1 MDQYKE
7 QYKKETE
14 EIHAPADLIAKT
26 KAAVREEE
34 VRIQR
39 ERASQT
45 AGLGMQ
51 AVPAVRRAVNRGAAT
66 RKWAYPLTIAAAIF
80 ILVSV
85 SLMMRGLGKSGSD
98 TASYELASE
107 ADSGGEESASG
118 AAFEEEAPEAAVV
131 SEEAVEE
138 GTESGV
144 FDSVTS
150 VEETEHM
157 TSDREAA
164 SVAED
169 EVSDGETVVTGG
181 TTDFADETKRAAA
194 AEASE
199 SPLEEDAISQKKEVA
214 ADSEAQKEGVT
225 ITKVWKKPVFV
236 DRSETESR
244 TYEDATF
251 LVTKENDEWIAY
263 VESENGGG
271 YVIRGEAETM
281 EAFLEAG
288 YKRLLEISF

>member
-7 QYKKETE
+7 RYKKETE

-34 VRIQR
+34 ARIQG
-39 ERASQT
+39 ERAAQT
-45 AGLGMQ
+45 AGLEMQ
-51 AVPAVRRAVNRGAAT
+51 AVRKTVNRGAAA
-66 RKWAYPLTIAAAIF
+66 RKWAYPLTIVAAIF

-85 SLMMRGLGKSGSD
+85 SLMMRGLEKSGSD

-118 AAFEEEAPEAAVV
+118 AAFEEEAPEAAV
-131 SEEAVEE
+131 SEEVVEE
-138 GTESGV
+138 ETESGV

-169 EVSDGETVVTGG
+169 EASDEETVVTGG
-181 TTDFADETKRAAA
+181 TTDFADETKRAAE

-199 SPLEEDAISQKKEVA
+199 SPMIEDVISQKKEVPT
-214 ADSEAQKEGVT
+214 DSEAQVESVT
-225 ITKVWKKPVFV
+225 ITKVWKKPAFV
-236 DRSETESR
+236 GRSETESR
-244 TYEDATF
+244 TYEDVTF
-251 LVTKENDEWIAY
+251 LVIKETDGWLAY

-271 YVIRGEAETM
+271 YVIRGEAATM
-281 EAFLEAG
+281 ELFLEAG
-288 YKRLLEISF
+288 YRRLSEISF